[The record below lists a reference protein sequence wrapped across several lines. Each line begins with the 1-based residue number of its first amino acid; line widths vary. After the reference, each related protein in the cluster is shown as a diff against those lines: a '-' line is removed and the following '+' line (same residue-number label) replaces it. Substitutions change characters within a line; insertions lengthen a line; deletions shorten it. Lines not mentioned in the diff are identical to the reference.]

1 MQEGTGERIERSIPI
16 LERPEIK
23 QRVERVRGLVEQ
35 VDGRVRTIVHDRP
48 MVAVGAALGFG
59 YLMGRLLGRR

>member
-1 MQEGTGERIERSIPI
+1 MQETSDRIERSIPI

-35 VDGRVRTIVHDRP
+35 VDGRVRTVVHDRP